1 METDSGRCDRK
12 IKQHAQILRYQP
24 VANPARYQPATN
36 PSSTLYQPSP
46 TQHQHQH
53 DPLPTHYQ
61 HNANA
66 THCRPI
72 GARIVFN
79 NSPPK
84 ALQVKVGIAK
94 ATALHLAVASGKIGL
109 ARDPA
114 CFAPHPTTH
123 HATATTYPAQPHAVP
138 LARPTPPPTPTTP
151 TQQPSHNRH
160 RFILTLSHPIIR

>member
-1 METDSGRCDRK
+1 MESDSGRCDRK

-72 GARIVFN
+72 GARIVLS

-84 ALQVKVGIAK
+84 ALQVKVGTAK
-94 ATALHLAVASGKIGL
+94 ATALHLAVASGKYGL
-109 ARDPA
+109 AKDTA
-114 CFAPHPTTH
+114 CFAPHRGWHPTTH
-123 HATATTYPAQPHAVP
+123 HATTTTYPAQPHAVP
-138 LARPTPPPTPTTP
+138 LARPTPPPRPPHQPNNHHTTDAD
-151 TQQPSHNRH
+151 S
-160 RFILTLSHPIIR
+160 S